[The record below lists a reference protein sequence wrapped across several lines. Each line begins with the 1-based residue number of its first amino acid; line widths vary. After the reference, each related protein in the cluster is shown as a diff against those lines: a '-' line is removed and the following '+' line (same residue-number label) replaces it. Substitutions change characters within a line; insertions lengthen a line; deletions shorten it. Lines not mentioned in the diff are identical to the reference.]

1 MAKRKN
7 KNNAVE
13 CPECGHSFDIGKAL
27 HDRIA
32 DNIRKDMGQE
42 HDEELAVL
50 KSDFSEAQELLD
62 EFKMKEGDRK
72 NELRKVELETRRKTR
87 DEMNDSFEERVEIE
101 TAEKDLEI
109 NEMKDTTRQLT
120 KTIEELQQQV
130 TQGSMQA
137 QGEAQELAIEEAL
150 RENFPNDVIE
160 EVKKGQKGADIKQT
174 INDPFGKKAGVIVWE
189 SKRTKKWSETWVS
202 KIEKDSRKI
211 GGDIAI
217 IVSRHLPDELNN
229 SGKYGNIWVCRHR
242 ELVLLAKPLREA
254 ILMSHRVA
262 ITQEGKQSKMG
273 ILYDYLASSQ
283 FESAF
288 TSMYVSHVKLMEQ
301 IETERRSM
309 NRQWKARERLVEG
322 VLSGATEM
330 IGNIQGITGGDLKVI
345 STLDKIDQANLPAP
359 SNNEE
364 IE

>member
-1 MAKRKN
+1 MAKEKN
-7 KNNAVE
+7 KDNTVE
-13 CPECGHSFDIGKAL
+13 CPECRHSFDIGKAL
-27 HDRIA
+27 HDRIT
-32 DNIRKDMGQE
+32 DNIREDMGQE

-50 KSDFSEAQELLD
+50 KSDFGEAQEQLD
-62 EFKMKEGDRK
+62 EFKKKEADRK
-72 NELRKVELETRRKTR
+72 NELRKVELETQRKTR
-87 DEMNDSFEERVEIE
+87 DEMNDSFEERVEME
-101 TAEKDLEI
+101 TAEKNLEI

-130 TQGSMQA
+130 TQGSMQT
-137 QGEAQELAIEEAL
+137 QGEAQELAIEEIL
-150 RENFPNDVIE
+150 REKFPNDVIE
-160 EVKKGQKGADIKQT
+160 EVKKGQQGADIKQT
-174 INDPFGKKAGVIVWE
+174 INDQFGKKAGVIVWE

-202 KIEKDSRKI
+202 KIEKDSRKV

-217 IVSRHLPDELNN
+217 IVSRHLPDELDN
-229 SGKYGNIWVCRHR
+229 SGKYGNIWVCRYR

-273 ILYDYLASSQ
+273 ILYDYLASPQ
-283 FESAF
+283 FEDALKSIYD
-288 TSMYVSHVKLMEQ
+288 SYGKLKEQ

-322 VLSGATEM
+322 VLSGTTEM
-330 IGNIQGITGGDLKVI
+330 IGNIQGITGGDFEVI
-345 STLDKIDQANLPAP
+345 NTLDKIDQANLPAP
-359 SNNEE
+359 RDNKE